1 MSVYTHNLKIILV
14 DTSGNIV
21 LDNDFLEEIKNELC
35 KSNTKDVKWNMKNIK
50 ITLQWEKK
58 ELNNI
63 EKHLIGDLF
72 LNSIYDY
79 DSIIVNHT
87 TQVISSIN
95 KKSNYSIKSYI
106 SRCIGDKKVCSDSY
120 GII

>member
-1 MSVYTHNLKIILV
+1 MTSYTHNIKIILV
-14 DTSGNIV
+14 DTNENIV
-21 LDNDFLEEIKNELC
+21 TNNDFLDEIKNVLC
-35 KSNTKDVKWNMKNIK
+35 QSNTKNIRWNMQNIK

-63 EKHLIGDLF
+63 EKHLMGDLF

-87 TQVISSIN
+87 TQTISSVN
-95 KKSNYSIKSYI
+95 NKSNYSVKFYI
-106 SRCIGDKKVCSDSY
+106 TRCIGDKKVCSDSY
-120 GII
+120 GIV